1 MSESRM
7 REIRTSGSMSGKWKR
22 SMVGLVRHRQT
33 KGPATDRPHL
43 NHRATSRLYKRSDSL
58 AAASQR
64 SLCAFAPVREIFP
77 SAIFATSAF
86 QMELVS
92 LLNNMKRNA
101 APFCAL
107 TSAGRPG
114 FHGGFAASWR
124 HNGSIMSPKDGTPA
138 ETTKCNHSS
147 HNELAIP
154 VRNPRRQNAKTL
166 VRQSPWSS

>member
-43 NHRATSRLYKRSDSL
+43 NHRATSRLYNRSDSL

-77 SAIFATSAF
+77 SAIFATSG
-86 QMELVS
+86 VS
-92 LLNNMKRNA
+92 
-101 APFCAL
+101 
-107 TSAGRPG
+107 G
-114 FHGGFAASWR
+114 
-124 HNGSIMSPKDGTPA
+124 
-138 ETTKCNHSS
+138 
-147 HNELAIP
+147 
-154 VRNPRRQNAKTL
+154 
-166 VRQSPWSS
+166 